1 MRVGNQIADFVS
13 RFLPDRIEVLDPSE
27 FQRKTENVQMPQRLL
42 DKLVKLCLDKLEEQS
57 GQQTTQLL
65 LQQRSKYLG
74 KCSFF
79 LVELV

>member
-1 MRVGNQIADFVS
+1 MI
-13 RFLPDRIEVLDPSE
+13 DPGE
-27 FQRKTENVQMPQRLL
+27 LRRKMENVQMPQRLL

-65 LQQRSKYLG
+65 LQQGSKYLG

>member
-1 MRVGNQIADFVS
+1 MI
-13 RFLPDRIEVLDPSE
+13 DPGE
-27 FQRKTENVQMPQRLL
+27 LRRKMENVQMPQLLL

-65 LQQRSKYLG
+65 LQHRSKYLG